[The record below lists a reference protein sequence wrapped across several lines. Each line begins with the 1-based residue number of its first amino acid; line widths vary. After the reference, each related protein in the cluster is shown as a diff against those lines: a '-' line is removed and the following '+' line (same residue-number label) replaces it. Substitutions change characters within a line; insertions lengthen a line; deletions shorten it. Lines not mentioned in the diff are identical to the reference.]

1 VAGFAKLRAE
11 LPVKADSGVSPPRG
25 LNVRR
30 PLPDGLMTT
39 VPPIIP
45 PGVITQEFHTP
56 RAMRRGVIAGVAG
69 NVLEWYDFA
78 LFGFFARQIG
88 AHFFPAHDPT
98 ASLLA
103 AFGTFAAGFVMRP
116 LGGALFGWVGDRF
129 GRKQALLWS
138 VMAMAFPSFFI
149 GVLPSTETIGIAAPI
164 LLFAFRL
171 MQGLAVGGEYG
182 ASSVFLVEGAEP
194 GRRGWMGSWGPV
206 GAFTGTLLGSAA
218 GAIVNAW
225 MSPEAVMAYGW
236 RIPFILGIAV
246 GLGGIAI
253 RRYYIE
259 RVPHQAPSRS
269 PLAEALQAHWL
280 TTLHLVAL
288 VAGLAVGFYTTFVY
302 AATWLGQVA
311 QVPAGTALWINTLA
325 MALSLVASLAAG
337 ALSDRIGRRPV
348 LIAWGAALMLLAYP
362 LMSLMA
368 RGVTSGIVV
377 GQVGLALLVAAGS
390 GALPATM
397 AELAPWRVRCTVVS
411 VSHNLGMALLGGTTP
426 LVGTWLI
433 SRTGAPLAPAV
444 YLAAAGAL
452 SLIAALLLPRTAPH
466 RLTHEFEAARPR

>member
-1 VAGFAKLRAE
+1 
-11 LPVKADSGVSPPRG
+11 
-25 LNVRR
+25 
-30 PLPDGLMTT
+30 MTA

-45 PGVITQEFHTP
+45 SGVVTQEFHTP
-56 RAMRRGVIAGVAG
+56 AAVRRGVIAGVAG

-88 AHFFPAHDPT
+88 QHFFPAHDPT

-103 AFGTFAAGFVMRP
+103 AFGTFAAGFIMRP
-116 LGGALFGWVGDRF
+116 LGGALFGWVGDKF

-149 GVLPSTETIGIAAPI
+149 GVLPGTETIGIAAPI
-164 LLFAFRL
+164 LLLTFRL

-182 ASSVFLVEGAEP
+182 ASAVFLVEGAEP
-194 GRRGWMGSWGPV
+194 GRRGFMGSWGPV
-206 GAFTGTLLGSAA
+206 GAFAGTLLGSAA
-218 GAIVNAW
+218 GAIVNAV
-225 MSPEAVMAYGW
+225 MTPEQVMAYGW
-236 RIPFILGIAV
+236 RIPFIVGICV

-269 PLAEALQAHWL
+269 PLAEALQAHWT

-288 VAGLAVGFYTTFVY
+288 VSALAVGFYMTFVY

-311 QVPAGTALWINTLA
+311 HVPAKIALEINTLA
-325 MALSLVASLAAG
+325 MALSLGASLAAG

-348 LIAWGAALMLLAYP
+348 LVTWGAAMALFSYP

-368 RGVTSGIVV
+368 TGKTANIIV
-377 GQVGLALLVAAGS
+377 GQVGLALLIAGGS

-411 VSHNLGMALLGGTTP
+411 VAHNLGMALLGGTTP
-426 LVGTWLI
+426 LVGTWLL
-433 SRTGAPLAPAV
+433 SKTGAPLSPAV
-444 YLAAAGAL
+444 YLAAAGAVTFV
-452 SLIAALLLPRTAPH
+452 AALFLPRTARH
-466 RLTHEFEAARPR
+466 RVTHEFQAARPRV

>member
-1 VAGFAKLRAE
+1 
-11 LPVKADSGVSPPRG
+11 
-25 LNVRR
+25 
-30 PLPDGLMTT
+30 MTT

-56 RAMRRGVIAGVAG
+56 RAVRRGVIAGVAG
-69 NVLEWYDFA
+69 NILEWYDFA
-78 LFGFFARQIG
+78 LFGYFAQQIG
-88 AHFFPAHDPT
+88 THFFPAHNPT

-116 LGGALFGWVGDRF
+116 LGGALFGWVGDKF

-164 LLFAFRL
+164 LLLTFRL
-171 MQGLAVGGEYG
+171 MQGIAVGGEYG
-182 ASSVFLVEGAEP
+182 ASSVFLVEGSEP
-194 GRRGWMGSWGPV
+194 GHRGWMGSWGLV

-218 GAIVNAW
+218 GAIVNSV
-225 MSPEAVMAYGW
+225 MSPEAVLAYGW

-269 PLAEALQAHWL
+269 PLAEAFLSYWR

-288 VAGLAVGFYTTFVY
+288 VAGLAVGFYMTFVY
-302 AATWLGQVA
+302 AATWLAQVA
-311 QVPAGTALWINTLA
+311 HVPARIALGINTLA
-325 MALSLVASLAAG
+325 MALSLAAALAGG

-348 LIAWGAALMLLAYP
+348 LVAWGAAMALLAYP

-368 RGVTSGIVV
+368 TGKTGNIIA
-377 GQVGLALLVAAGS
+377 GEVGLALLVAAGS
-390 GALPATM
+390 GTLPATM

-426 LVGTWLI
+426 LVGAWLV
-433 SRTGAPLAPAV
+433 SRTGLPLAPAM
-444 YLAAAGAL
+444 YLAAAGAV
-452 SLIAALLLPRTAPH
+452 SFVAALLLPRTARH
-466 RLTHEFEAARPR
+466 RLTHEFQAARPRQAQ

>member
-1 VAGFAKLRAE
+1 
-11 LPVKADSGVSPPRG
+11 
-25 LNVRR
+25 
-30 PLPDGLMTT
+30 MTT
-39 VPPIIP
+39 VPPITP

-56 RAMRRGVIAGVAG
+56 RAVRRGVIAGVAG

-78 LFGFFARQIG
+78 LFGFFAQQIG
-88 AHFFPAHDPT
+88 THFFPAHSPT

-116 LGGALFGWVGDRF
+116 LGGALFGWVGDKF

-164 LLFAFRL
+164 LLLVFRL

-218 GAIVNAW
+218 GAIVNADHVAGARS
-225 MSPEAVMAYGW
+225 SPRAGASRSSSGS
-236 RIPFILGIAV
+236 RV

-269 PLAEALQAHWL
+269 PLDEALQSYWR

-288 VAGLAVGFYTTFVY
+288 VAGLAVGFYMTFVY
-302 AATWLGQVA
+302 AATWLAQVA
-311 QVPAGTALWINTLA
+311 HVPARTALGINTLA

-337 ALSDRIGRRPV
+337 ALSDRVGRRPV
-348 LIAWGAALMLLAYP
+348 LVAWGAALALLAYP

-368 RGVTSGIVV
+368 TGKTGSIIA

-411 VSHNLGMALLGGTTP
+411 VAHNLGMALLGGTTP
-426 LVGTWLI
+426 LIGAWLV

-444 YLAAAGAL
+444 YLAAAGAVSFL
-452 SLIAALLLPRTAPH
+452 AALLLPRTARH
-466 RLTHEFEAARPR
+466 RLTHEFQAARPR